1 MWEGGLIEMEISVV
15 LTSAAVAAVV
25 SGLFT
30 FVSQWLE
37 RRARRKE
44 LLLKTST
51 DWAVKHLEQALQ
63 LGKDRG
69 GRVGVPALGWLA
81 QDYYHQLTTLLK
93 RGTLPPETQ
102 QEYDTWLQRSGQA
115 GGVGAHRHASAEAN
129 SSSGESTP

>member
-1 MWEGGLIEMEISVV
+1 MEISVV

-44 LLLKTST
+44 LLMKTAT

-69 GRVGVPALGWLA
+69 VRVEVPALGWLA
-81 QDYYHQLTTLLK
+81 QDYYHQLTILLK
-93 RGTLPPETQ
+93 RGTLPPEAQ
-102 QEYDTWLQRSGQA
+102 QEYDQWLQRSGQA
-115 GGVGAHRHASAEAN
+115 GGVCAHRPASVEPM
-129 SSSGESTP
+129 SSSGESRS

>member
-1 MWEGGLIEMEISVV
+1 MEISVV

-44 LLLKTST
+44 LLLKTAT

-69 GRVGVPALGWLA
+69 GSGGGSRIGLAGAGLLSPAHHA
-81 QDYYHQLTTLLK
+81 
-93 RGTLPPETQ
+93 PEA
-102 QEYDTWLQRSGQA
+102 RHPAASGA
-115 GGVGAHRHASAEAN
+115 ASV
-129 SSSGESTP
+129 